1 MNDIISQA
9 SLTFLKN
16 CSEKNTVE
24 KMRRCVMDWEKT
36 STKDTSD
43 KELLS
48 KNIQRTLKLNNK
60 KTNYPVK
67 RKRPKP

>member
-1 MNDIISQA
+1 
-9 SLTFLKN
+9 
-16 CSEKNTVE
+16 
-24 KMRRCVMDWEKT
+24 MRRKATDLEKILA
-36 STKDTSD
+36 KDMSD